1 MVFFLEWSVYVITY
15 KCMVCFYDLL
25 SIVVQEV
32 FCSDCLNKHVIMVTC
47 QTQWISLSKTY
58 KPRVRNTVTLFY

>member
-15 KCMVCFYDLL
+15 KCMLCFYDLL

-32 FCSDCLNKHVIMVTC
+32 F
-47 QTQWISLSKTY
+47 
-58 KPRVRNTVTLFY
+58 